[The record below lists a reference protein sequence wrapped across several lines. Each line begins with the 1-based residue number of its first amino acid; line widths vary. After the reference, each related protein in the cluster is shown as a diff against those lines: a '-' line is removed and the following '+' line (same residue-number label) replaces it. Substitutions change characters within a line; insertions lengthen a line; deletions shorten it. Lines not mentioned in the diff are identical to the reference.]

1 MRNPVLLGEIARW
14 FNDVQR
20 RRAKGF
26 CGHRSSELDTDKTM
40 LEPDFDPAPTAV
52 QIGRCGYPMPCLVA
66 AKKNAPQRNAAG
78 VRTDQAQRA
87 FQGQC
92 WQDTLLAGRANHDFL
107 RVKGVKGENMRTRTV
122 ALLILICWFVL
133 APGLLRAADNEWYQG
148 QQGQWQRHGKQSRW
162 ESTHGDDWY
171 QGQQGHWYNEPDG
184 WRWLGNNGDEYRK
197 RRNGWAWAYR
207 NRNPKT
213 DRRTFQQ
220 FKEQQ

>member
-1 MRNPVLLGEIARW
+1 MRNPVLLREIARW

-40 LEPDFDPAPTAV
+40 LEPDFDPAPAAADREMRLPGAV
-52 QIGRCGYPMPCLVA
+52 SGGGKEKP
-66 AKKNAPQRNAAG
+66 PQRNAAG

-107 RVKGVKGENMRTRTV
+107 RVKGVKGVNMRTRTV

-162 ESTHGDDWY
+162 ESTHGDCL
-171 QGQQGHWYNEPDG
+171 QIGRAHV
-184 WRWLGNNGDEYRK
+184 
-197 RRNGWAWAYR
+197 
-207 NRNPKT
+207 
-213 DRRTFQQ
+213 
-220 FKEQQ
+220 